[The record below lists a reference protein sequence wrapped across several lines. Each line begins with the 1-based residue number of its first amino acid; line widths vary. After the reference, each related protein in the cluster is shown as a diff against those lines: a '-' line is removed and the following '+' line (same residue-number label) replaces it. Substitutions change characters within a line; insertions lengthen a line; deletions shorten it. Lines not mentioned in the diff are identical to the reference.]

1 MMKFWN
7 ADKHEKR
14 DAIILQYLYL
24 PRDSFY
30 GTGDGGGG
38 RGLKY
43 VDDLELGD
51 GGQLIAASL
60 W

>member
-1 MMKFWN
+1 M
-7 ADKHEKR
+7 
-14 DAIILQYLYL
+14 LSLYL
-24 PRDSFY
+24 PY

>member
-1 MMKFWN
+1 M
-7 ADKHEKR
+7 
-14 DAIILQYLYL
+14 L
-24 PRDSFY
+24 PVSQ

-60 W
+60 